1 MCGISGF
8 IDFKGNSSKEILKNM
23 TDVLHHRGPDDSG
36 YAIHNVP
43 NTNTQVGLGHR
54 RLSILDLSTH
64 GHQPMSFQDIE
75 LVYNGEVYNFN
86 EIKQELLKYGY
97 LFDSHSDT
105 EVILKAYHKWGL
117 EAIHKFNGMF
127 TMTIFDKHLKK
138 VFIIRD
144 RSGIKPLFW
153 YQKEETILY
162 ASELKSFHKHP
173 KFQKVI
179 NTNALAL
186 FLQYQYIPEPHS
198 IFEDC
203 YKLQAGHY
211 LEIDLTSQEIS
222 QHKYWDV
229 IDAYNKPK
237 LDISEEEA
245 INETEKVLT
254 SAFQYR
260 MVSDV
265 PVGIFLS
272 GGYDSSVVTA
282 LLQKHS
288 SQKLKTFTIGFH
300 EKGYDE
306 TPYAREVSK
315 YLGTDHTEY
324 YCTQKDALEI
334 IPKLAE
340 IFDEP
345 FSDDSAIPTTLV
357 SQLAK
362 QDVSVALSADGGDEL
377 FAGYNKYTLSQQ
389 YYNLFS
395 KIPKVAHKPLNSLM
409 MEINPNNI
417 PLANKSYNFATKYE
431 KAKNILGADNCT
443 DVMQHISQHVTQ
455 HELKDI
461 LKSDFTLPSTNFDTA
476 SLLNE
481 ENDDL
486 ASMLAIDYKTYM
498 LDDILTKVDRATM
511 SVSLEGREPL
521 LDYKLI
527 EFVATLPSA
536 YKYKNGTTKHIL
548 KEITHRYIPKE
559 MMDRP
564 KMGFGVPLIEWFKDE
579 LKEYFLVYFDEER
592 LKQEGI
598 FNAKK
603 VVNMRDR
610 YLQGEKVN
618 IEILWSLL
626 VFQMWHEKWM

>member
-8 IDFKGNSSKEILKNM
+8 IDFKGHSSKEILKNM
-23 TDVLHHRGPDDSG
+23 TDTLHHRGPDDSG
-36 YAIHNVP
+36 YSLRQYALD
-43 NTNTQVGLGHR
+43 TQIGLGHR

-64 GHQPMSFQDIE
+64 GHQPMFFEDIE
-75 LVYNGEVYNFN
+75 IVYNGEVYNFD
-86 EIKQELLKYGY
+86 EIKQELLTYNY
-97 LFDSHSDT
+97 TFESHSDT

-117 EAIHKFNGMF
+117 DAIDKFNGMF
-127 TMTIFDKHLKK
+127 AITLYDKKK
-138 VFIIRD
+138 DKVYIIRD

-153 YQKEETILY
+153 YQKDGLFLY
-162 ASELKSFHKHP
+162 ASELKSFHQHP
-173 KFQKVI
+173 KFQKQI
-179 NTNALAL
+179 NHNALAL

-198 IFEDC
+198 IFENC
-203 YKLQAGHY
+203 FKLQAGHY
-211 LEIDLTSQEIS
+211 LEIDLIS
-222 QHKYWDV
+222 QDVSQHQYWDV

-237 LDISEEEA
+237 LDISEEDA
-245 INETEKVLT
+245 INETEKILT
-254 SAFQYR
+254 SAFEYR

-282 LLQKHS
+282 LLQKDR

-306 TPYAREVSK
+306 TPYAREVAAH
-315 YLGTDHTEY
+315 LGTEHTEY

-357 SQLAK
+357 SQLARK
-362 QDVSVALSADGGDEL
+362 EVTVALSADGGDEL
-377 FAGYNKYTLSQQ
+377 FAGYNKYALSSR
-389 YYNLFS
+389 YYNFFA
-395 KIPKVAHKPLNSLM
+395 KVPKLARTPLSALM
-409 MEINPNNI
+409 GNINPNNI
-417 PLANKSYNFATKYE
+417 PIAKNSYNFATKYE
-431 KAKNILGADNCT
+431 KAKNILNADNCT
-443 DVMQHISQHVTQ
+443 EVMQHVSQHITS
-455 HELKDI
+455 HELRSI
-461 LKSDFTLPSTNFDTA
+461 LKSDFTLAKTNFDTA
-476 SLLNE
+476 SLLNID
-481 ENDDL
+481 NNNLD
-486 ASMLAIDYKTYM
+486 SMLAIDYKTYM

-521 LDYKLI
+521 LDYRLI
-527 EFVATLPSA
+527 EFVATLPSQ
-536 YKYKNGTTKHIL
+536 YKLKDNNTKHIL

-564 KMGFGVPLIEWFKDE
+564 KMGFGVPLMEWFKDE

-592 LKQEGI
+592 LKREGM
-598 FNAKK
+598 FNAQK
-603 VVNMRDR
+603 VVWMRDR
-610 YLQGEKVN
+610 YLRGEKVD

-626 VFQMWHEKWM
+626 IFQMWYEKWM